1 MFAALKAA
9 VPRRKGSISLLQSRG
24 PESPWQGGRPEF
36 HQRIRAELSPA
47 QCCPLEHDIA
57 ALSVFQGHTIFGGV
71 KTGTV
76 LAFLKAKAKVGCLF
90 FFLFQQDQNFLHRVF
105 MCFAPLLLYL
115 SLLAF
120 PSKALSRGPAAASVR
135 LWWQPWVQPLQGRGI
150 EVKN

>member
-9 VPRRKGSISLLQSRG
+9 VPWRKGSISLLQSRG

-36 HQRIRAELSPA
+36 HQRIGAELSPA

-57 ALSVFQGHTIFGGV
+57 ALSVFRGHTIFGGV

-76 LAFLKAKAKVGCLF
+76 LAFLKPKAKVGCF

-105 MCFAPLLLYL
+105 MWFAPLLLYL

-120 PSKALSRGPAAASVR
+120 PSKALSRGPAPASVR